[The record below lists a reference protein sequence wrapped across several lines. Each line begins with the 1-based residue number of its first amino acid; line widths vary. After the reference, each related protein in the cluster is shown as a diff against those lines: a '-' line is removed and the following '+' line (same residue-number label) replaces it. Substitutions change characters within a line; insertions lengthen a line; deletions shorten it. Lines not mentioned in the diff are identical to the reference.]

1 MSRATHAMKTSSVHN
16 IVLTSI
22 SLCLTLL
29 GLELAVRVHH
39 GTVLQ
44 FQSST
49 AEPQNRI
56 GRMVYHPRLGWVP
69 RPGRF
74 SSDWTSNVDA
84 SGVRSN
90 GRSLSTTSRAI
101 LAVGDSFTFGD
112 EVEDRETWAAH
123 LEDILNKRV
132 VNAGVGAYG
141 IDQAFLRAELLLDT
155 YDPDVVILSFI
166 SDDINRTEY
175 SYYPYGRGWKPYF
188 EYGDGSLILRNVPV
202 PQEPAPRGFQG
213 FQTLRHVLGYSV
225 LADAVLDRIA
235 RQWWQNLPVIEQIH
249 HDGEE
254 VSADLLVRLDDLA
267 KGRRSQFIAVALATN
282 GRIGGNT
289 RLPNLVTRARKNGV
303 TVLDLSTEM
312 LQLQPSRLQNLF
324 LPGGHYSPAMNRS
337 VAERIAAF
345 LEERGIRFSSEQSQ
359 AVYRNLGRSEV
370 VPPDAGNSSVIPR
383 S

>member
-1 MSRATHAMKTSSVHN
+1 MKTSTVHN
-16 IVLTSI
+16 IVLTAI
-22 SLCLTLL
+22 SVCLTLL
-29 GLELAVRVHH
+29 GLELAVRIHH
-39 GTVLQ
+39 GKVFQ

-49 AEPQNRI
+49 AEPRKRI
-56 GRMVYHPRLGWVP
+56 GRMAYHPRLGWIP

-84 SGVRSN
+84 SSVRSN
-90 GRSLSTTSRAI
+90 GRSISTASRPI

-112 EVEDRETWAAH
+112 EVEDSETWAAH
-123 LEDILNKRV
+123 LEAILNKRV

-175 SYYPYGRGWKPYF
+175 SYYPYGQGWKPYF

-202 PQEPAPRGFQG
+202 PQEPAPRSSRG
-213 FQTLRHVLGYSV
+213 FQTLRRVLGYSF

-235 RQWWQNLPVIEQIH
+235 HQWWQNLPVIERIH
-249 HDGEE
+249 HDGEN
-254 VSADLLVRLDDLA
+254 VSLDLLVRLDGLA
-267 KGRRSQFIAVALATN
+267 KGRRSQFIALALATN
-282 GRIGGNT
+282 GRIGSNA
-289 RLPNLVTRARKNGV
+289 RLPSLVKRARENGV
-303 TVLDLSTEM
+303 KVLDLSTET
-312 LQLQPSRLQNLF
+312 LQLQPSQLQNLF

-345 LEERGIRFSSEQSQ
+345 LAERGIRFPSEQSRT
-359 AVYRNLGRSEV
+359 A
-370 VPPDAGNSSVIPR
+370 P
-383 S
+383 